1 MQGDRT
7 VTVWNGLAKGD
18 HIKVQGEGRSKF
30 IFQNARMD
38 GDECLWFSASYVPG
52 IKSKSGVRTFRPDR
66 LIDLSMVL

>member
-7 VTVWNGLAKGD
+7 VTVWNRIAKGD
-18 HIKVQGEGRSKF
+18 HIKVRGERSKF
-30 IFQNARMD
+30 IFQSARMD

-52 IKSKSGVRTFRPDR
+52 IKSKSGVRTFRPER